1 MTRAEYTALRRA
13 AYAAK
18 KAASDE
24 VMADGRSSYASHSI
38 RVNSAIRAA
47 SDAEHRVPRD
57 RGHSLETVRR
67 TNHRLYVLRCI
78 RERNFARDHTP
89 YCLPFYQRQ
98 LRAALHPQ
106 ED

>member
-13 AYAAK
+13 AWVAS

-24 VMADGRSSYASHSI
+24 VMDDGRSSYSSHSI

-47 SDAEHRVPRD
+47 DDAAHRVPRD
-57 RGHSLETVRR
+57 HGHSLETVCRANR
-67 TNHRLYVLRCI
+67 RLYVLRCI